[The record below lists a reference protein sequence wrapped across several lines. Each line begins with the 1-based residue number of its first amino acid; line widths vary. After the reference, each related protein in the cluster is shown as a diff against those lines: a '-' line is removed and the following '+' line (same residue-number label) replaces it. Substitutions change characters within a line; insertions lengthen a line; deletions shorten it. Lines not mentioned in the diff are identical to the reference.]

1 MRTII
6 ISDIRGSAQSIIPY
20 GLNLA
25 RAMDSNV
32 VVLHVVDPRV
42 NQAKYSSYSDSQS
55 LTPGEPLGH
64 VESSEKE
71 VTLVNTELDKLLS
84 RETSSINYPLKVD
97 TLVKAGSIEDEVEKL
112 IAEETSSLVVTSS
125 EADGA
130 IFDDKS
136 EIYDM
141 VKDSKAMCILVPP
154 GKEFK
159 EYKKILLPVD
169 FESDE
174 LERYSDLRFFFE
186 AFDPTINAV
195 SVADNK
201 DYLELELKSNA
212 WTKLAKDTLLPAK
225 VRANVLKGKDYTDTL
240 IKYSIRNEPDL
251 MMLFQHKKNLF
262 KKNFKTELVDTI
274 IKKTNIPT
282 LYFYRK

>member
-6 ISDIRGSAQSIIPY
+6 ISDVRGSAQSIIPY

-25 RAMDSNV
+25 RAMDSKV
-32 VVLHVVDPRV
+32 VVLHVIDPRS

-71 VTLVNTELDKLLS
+71 ITLVNTELDKLLS
-84 RETSSINYPLKVD
+84 RETSSVNYPLKVD
-97 TLVKAGSIEDEVEKL
+97 TVVKAGSIEDEVEKL
-112 IAEETSSLVVTSS
+112 IAEETSSLVVVSA
-125 EADGA
+125 EADGT
-130 IFDDKS
+130 IFEEKS

-141 VKDSKAMCILVPP
+141 IKGSKAMCILVPP
-154 GKEFK
+154 GKEFR

-186 AFDPTINAV
+186 AFDPTVNAV
-195 SVADNK
+195 SVADKK
-201 DYLELELKSNA
+201 DYMELELKSNSWKKVA
-212 WTKLAKDTLLPAK
+212 ERTLLPAK
-225 VRANVLKGKDYTDTL
+225 VKANVLKGEDYTEAL
-240 IKYSIRNEPDL
+240 IKYSNRNEPDL
-251 MMLFQHKKNLF
+251 IMLFQHKKNLF
-262 KKNFKTELVDTI
+262 KKNFKTDMVETI
-274 IKKTNIPT
+274 IEKTNIPT

>member
-1 MRTII
+1 MKTII
-6 ISDIRGSAQSIIPY
+6 ISDIRSSSPSIIPY

-25 RAMDSNV
+25 RAMDSKV
-32 VVLHVVDPRV
+32 VVIHVVDPRM

-64 VESSEKE
+64 EESSQKE
-71 VTLVNTELDKLLS
+71 VTLINTELDKLLS

-97 TLVKAGSIEDEVEKL
+97 TVVTVGSIEDEIEKL
-112 IAEETSSLVVTSS
+112 IAQETSSLVVTSS

-130 IFDDKS
+130 LFEEKS

-154 GKEFK
+154 GKKFR

-169 FESDE
+169 FDSDE
-174 LERYSDLRFFFE
+174 LESYSDLRFFFE

-195 SVADNK
+195 SVADKKN
-201 DYLELELKSNA
+201 YMELELKSNS
-212 WTKLAKDTLLPAK
+212 WTKLAKNTLLPAK
-225 VRANVLKGKDYTDTL
+225 VKANVLKGEDYTDAL

-251 MMLFQHKKNLF
+251 IMLFQHKKNFF
-262 KKNFKTELVDTI
+262 KKNFKTEMVETI
-274 IKKTNIPT
+274 IEKTNLPT